1 MKKSIIT
8 TLMIASLSVASAQYL
23 GPQSEQSNP
32 AGGGYQGP
40 SLSQSITSVKE
51 ALTLRDDAYVKL
63 RGKIIKHSH
72 KDKYIFSDGTG
83 DVTIEIDKDKWRG
96 LEISEN
102 DLVEIIG
109 EVDKDWNSVEIDV
122 DYITKVQ

>member
-1 MKKSIIT
+1 MKKLALSTFAILSIST
-8 TLMIASLSVASAQYL
+8 ASAQYL
-23 GPQSEQSNP
+23 GPQGEQ
-32 AGGGYQGP
+32 AVQDGGYKGP
-40 SLSQSITSVKE
+40 SVSQSLTTVKE
-51 ALTLRDDAYVKL
+51 ASTLRDDAYVKM

-83 DVTIEIDKDKWRG
+83 NITIEIDKDKWRG
-96 LEISEN
+96 LTVDAE
-102 DLVEIIG
+102 DLVEIVG

>member
-1 MKKSIIT
+1 MKK
-8 TLMIASLSVASAQYL
+8 IAIATFMVLSLSTASAQYL
-23 GPQSEQSNP
+23 GASGEQNIP
-32 AGGGYQGP
+32 NGGYKGP
-40 SLSQSITSVKE
+40 SLSQSITSVQE
-51 ALTLRDDAYVKL
+51 AMTLRDDAYVKM

-83 DVTIEIDKDKWRG
+83 DITIEIDKDKWRG
-96 LEISEN
+96 LSVDAD
-102 DLVEIIG
+102 DLVEIVG

>member
-1 MKKSIIT
+1 MKKLAIT
-8 TLMIASLSVASAQYL
+8 TFVILSISTASAQYL
-23 GPQSEQSNP
+23 GPQTDQNIP
-32 AGGGYQGP
+32 NGGYKGP
-40 SLSQSITSVKE
+40 SLSQSITSVQE
-51 ALTLRDDAYVKL
+51 AMTLRDDAYVKM

-83 DVTIEIDKDKWRG
+83 DITIEIDKDKWRG
-96 LEISEN
+96 LTVDAD
-102 DLVEIIG
+102 DLVEIVG